1 MRRRW
6 VTATHNAARH
16 CTIVLSAIR
25 AMNIRG
31 AIPLAAAKQRQY
43 SWVVFKISENCDGD
57 ENHT

>member
-1 MRRRW
+1 

-16 CTIVLSAIR
+16 FTIVLAAIR

-43 SWVVFKISENCDGD
+43 SAVVFKISENCDGD